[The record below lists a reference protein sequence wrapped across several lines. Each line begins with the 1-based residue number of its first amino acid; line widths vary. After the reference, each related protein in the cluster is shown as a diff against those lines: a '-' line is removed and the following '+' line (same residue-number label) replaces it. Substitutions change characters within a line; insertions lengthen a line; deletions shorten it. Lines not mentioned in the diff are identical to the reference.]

1 MKKIFVK
8 CHAMDCYHHS
18 HTDKSCCISDDTFID
33 IGHKGNCIDYTP
45 MTEEDLNEIGVWKA
59 ARKKRVSK
67 K

>member
-1 MKKIFVK
+1 MKRIFVK
-8 CHAMDCYHHS
+8 CHATDCYHHS